1 MFHQSSLTLVI
12 CASLLIVMVSTN
24 PIEGRDMRRNV
35 DNEYDP
41 ESIAA
46 AFAFLQELDRRHGY
60 HTRPR

>member
-1 MFHQSSLTLVI
+1 
-12 CASLLIVMVSTN
+12 MVSTN